1 MPDTGAK
8 VENIMKKKIKYTD
21 ENISIGERVT
31 DFLPSP
37 TELAKREETTRI
49 TINLNK
55 SSISFFKKE
64 AEKTGIPY
72 QKLIRS
78 VIDIYANHH
87 V

>member
-1 MPDTGAK
+1 
-8 VENIMKKKIKYTD
+8 MKKKIKYTD
-21 ENISIGERVT
+21 EDISIGERVT

-37 TELAKREETTRI
+37 AELAKREETARI

-55 SSISFFKKE
+55 SSVDFFKKE
-64 AEKTGIPY
+64 AKKTGVPY

-78 VIDIYANHH
+78 VIDLYANHH